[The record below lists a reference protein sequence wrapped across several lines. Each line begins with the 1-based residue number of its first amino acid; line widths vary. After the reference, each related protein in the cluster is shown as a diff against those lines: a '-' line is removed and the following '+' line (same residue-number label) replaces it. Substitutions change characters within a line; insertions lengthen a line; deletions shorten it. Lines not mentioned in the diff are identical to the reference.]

1 MSDKLIH
8 INDEQFEAEV
18 IKSDKP
24 VLVDFWAPWCGPC
37 KMLGPVLEKI
47 NDIDIIKVN
56 VDKFVKVDIDENSA
70 NAAKYG
76 VMSIPNLVLFKNGE
90 IINRQVGAL
99 PKNELKAL
107 IENSL
112 N

>member
-24 VLVDFWAPWCGPC
+24 VLVDFWASWCGPC
-37 KMLGPVLEKI
+37 RMVGTYLE
-47 NDIDIIKVN
+47 DLAEELPDV
-56 VDKFVKVDIDENSA
+56 KFVKVDIDENST